1 MRLYAADMV
10 LTIEFGVNACCLN
23 ISVNAEKPETDL
35 SVSGFMKSGIKC
47 EEISSGKQL

>member
-23 ISVNAEKPETDL
+23 MSVNEK
-35 SVSGFMKSGIKC
+35 SR
-47 EEISSGKQL
+47 KQIYLFSAF